1 MKFDKAKDEL
11 VLESG
16 RRVYA
21 FGGVLGINV
30 NGEPMHPTY
39 GWDGYLHEQLS
50 GEFTA
55 EERLEIAHWMI
66 DRWDLWADKGS

>member
-30 NGEPMHPTY
+30 NGKPIQPTY
-39 GWDGYLHEQLS
+39 GWDGYLYEFLS

-55 EERLEIAHWMI
+55 GERLEIAHWMI
-66 DRWDLWADKGS
+66 HQWDHWAAEGS